1 MSVHGENIMK
11 TNSLK
16 TSFTSVRLIEPDV
29 ERDAQLGVEW
39 LDGARG
45 RETLQLM
52 GVADKDNKSTTL
64 EHERARVQSFIERED
79 QLNWMI
85 ELDGRVVGAVWV
97 DLQQNGNLP
106 APGVHI
112 MIGDPAARGRGVGS
126 AAFSIV
132 TKYLQEIGYTQ
143 VFTRHLVGNSTAQS
157 LAAKNGF
164 VDIGEAYTD
173 EDGLIWQNMEVCF

>member
-1 MSVHGENIMK
+1 MKAKVVKTAKPSV
-11 TNSLK
+11 LL
-16 TSFTSVRLIEPDV
+16 VEPRV

-39 LDGARG
+39 LSAEMG
-45 RETLQLM
+45 RETLRLM
-52 GVADKDNKSTTL
+52 GVADKNNTPTTL
-64 EHERARVQSFIERED
+64 EQEKARVQSFIDRKD

-85 ELDGRVVGAVWV
+85 ELEGQVIGAVWV
-97 DLQQNGNLP
+97 DLQQNGSLP

>member
-1 MSVHGENIMK
+1 MK
-11 TNSLK
+11 SPSLK
-16 TSFTSVRLIEPDV
+16 ANAPNIRLIEPDV

-39 LDGARG
+39 LNGARG

-52 GVADKDNKSTTL
+52 GVADKDNKPTTL
-64 EHERARVQSFIERED
+64 EHERARVQSFIERKD

-85 ELDGRVVGAVWV
+85 EFNGQVVGAVWV

-112 MIGDPAARGRGVGS
+112 MIGDPSDRGRGVGS
-126 AAFSIV
+126 AAFSTV
-132 TKYLQEIGYTQ
+132 TKYLKEIGYTQ
-143 VFTRHLVGNSTAQS
+143 VFTRHLVSNSTAKS

-164 VDIGEAYTD
+164 VDIGETYTD